1 MRETKNED
9 LILILE
15 YIPQT
20 LSDKAF
26 WSAGSFAHSFNGYE
40 YAGSFEGCCE
50 IADKVLLAIEEH
62 KTQDLTLSE
71 LRTYLFFH
79 YRAIRHAGG
88 SPNEFRVNTLL
99 KLIRDKVSKGEF
111 EENHP

>member
-1 MRETKNED
+1 MHDTKNED
-9 LILILE
+9 LTLE

-26 WSAGSFAHSFNGYE
+26 WDAGSFAHSFNGYE
-40 YAGSFEGCCE
+40 YAGSFEGCFE
-50 IADKVLLAIEEH
+50 ISQKVVSAIEEG
-62 KTQDLTLSE
+62 KTVDFTLSE
-71 LRTYLFFH
+71 LRTALFFE
-79 YRAIRHAGG
+79 YRTSHHTG
-88 SPNEFRVNTLL
+88 SRPNEFRVNTLL